1 MTSSSHP
8 TAREDIIGTLHVA
21 CAGRFGSGLQT
32 SARESPLAAGKTL
45 VWPWIVCVCFFFFF
59 RALGDEK

>member
-45 VWPWIVCVCFFFFF
+45 VWPWIVFFFFV